1 MKIVFAPDKFKM
13 CMKSSTVNRVLQKA
27 FRTVMP
33 DAELVSV
40 PVSDGGEGMTR
51 ALADALHGE
60 IHQLT
65 VTGPDG
71 SPVEAEFA
79 LINNGLTAVFEMA
92 SASGLVLVNP
102 VKRNPMTATTYGTG
116 EVIRAILELG
126 IRDIII
132 GLGGSATVDGGA
144 GMAQALGYSL
154 LDQRGRELPR
164 GGGSLYMLSR
174 IAIAGADPRLQEAR
188 ITTACDVRNPLS
200 GPLGAAQ
207 VFGPQKGATP
217 DMVAQLD
224 QNLRHLVSVWERQS
238 MLLPKEMPG
247 DGAAGG
253 LGAGLRA
260 FCGAQPKSGA
270 ELILDAI
277 GFRRQIAGADLIVTG
292 EGRTDS
298 QTAEGKLCC
307 AVAEAAH
314 RENIPVMLLSGAVE
328 GSPEE
333 IGKTYDFAF
342 SSSTGRRT
350 LDEAMAAAA
359 DDLYFTAVN
368 AAKLFLHGIQS

>member
-13 CMKSSTVNRVLQKA
+13 CMKSATVRRVLERA
-27 FRTVMP
+27 FRTVFP

-51 ALADALHGE
+51 ALAGALHGE
-60 IHQLT
+60 LRTVT

-79 LINNGLTAVFEMA
+79 LVNNGLTAVFEMA
-92 SASGLVLVNP
+92 SASGLVLVP
-102 VKRNPMTATTYGTG
+102 PLKRNPMTATTYGTG
-116 EVIRAILELG
+116 EVIRAILDLG
-126 IRDIII
+126 VRDIIV

-144 GMAQALGYSL
+144 GMAQALGYGL
-154 LDQRGRELPR
+154 LDPRGREIPR
-164 GGGSLYMLSR
+164 GGGALHMLFR
-174 IAIAGADPRLQEAR
+174 IAVAGSDPRLQETR

-200 GPLGAAQ
+200 GPSGAAQ

-217 DMVAQLD
+217 DMVAALD
-224 QNLRHLVSVWERQS
+224 HNLRHLFDVWKRQS
-238 MLLPKEMPG
+238 MLLPETLPG

-270 ELILDAI
+270 ELVLDAI
-277 GFRRQIAGADLIVTG
+277 GFRRLIAGADLIVTG

-314 RENIPVMLLSGAVE
+314 RENVPVMLLSGAIE
-328 GSPEE
+328 GTPDA

-342 SSSTGRRT
+342 STSTGRRT
-350 LDEAMAAAA
+350 LEEAMAAAE

-368 AAKLFLHGIQS
+368 AARLFNHGTHP

>member
-13 CMKSSTVNRVLQKA
+13 CMKNATVCRVMQKA
-27 FRTVMP
+27 FRTVFP
-33 DAELVSV
+33 DAELVSI

-51 ALADALHGE
+51 TLAKALHGE
-60 IHQLT
+60 IRT
-65 VTGPDG
+65 VRATGPDG
-71 SPVEAEFA
+71 NRVEAEFA

-92 SASGLVLVNP
+92 SASGLYLVEP
-102 VKRNPMTATTYGTG
+102 LKRDPMTATTYGTG
-116 EVIRAILELG
+116 EVIRAILDLG
-126 IRDIII
+126 VRDILI

-154 LDQRGRELPR
+154 LDPRGREIPW
-164 GGGSLYMLSR
+164 GGGALHMLSR
-174 IAIAGADPRLQEAR
+174 IAIAGADPRLQETR
-188 ITTACDVRNPLS
+188 ITTACDVRNPLA
-200 GPLGAAQ
+200 GPFGAAQ

-217 DMVAQLD
+217 DMVAKLD
-224 QNLRHLVSVWERQS
+224 HNLRHLFDVWDRHS

-277 GFRRQIAGADLIVTG
+277 SFRRQIAGADLVVTG

-307 AVAEAAH
+307 AVADAAH
-314 RENIPVMLLSGAVE
+314 REGIPVLLLSGAVE
-328 GSPEE
+328 GAPEE
-333 IGKTYDFAF
+333 LAKTYDFAF
-342 SSSTGRRT
+342 STSTGRRT
-350 LDEAMAAAA
+350 LEEAMAAAA

-368 AAKLFLHGIQS
+368 AAKLFHHTVRA

>member
-13 CMKSSTVNRVLQKA
+13 CMKSATVCRVLQNA

-51 ALADALHGE
+51 ALAAALHGE
-60 IHQLT
+60 LHT
-65 VTGPDG
+65 VKVTGPDG
-71 SPVEAEFA
+71 SPVDAEFA

-102 VKRNPMTATTYGTG
+102 LKRDPMTATTYGTG
-116 EVIRAILELG
+116 EVIRAILDLG
-126 IRDIII
+126 VRDILI

-154 LDQRGRELPR
+154 LDVGGRELPR
-164 GGGSLYMLSR
+164 GGGALHLLSR
-174 IAIAGADPRLQEAR
+174 IAVAKADVRLQEAR

-217 DMVAQLD
+217 DMVAKLD
-224 QNLRHLVSVWERQS
+224 ANLRHLFTVWERQS

-260 FCGAQPKSGA
+260 FCNAQPKSGA
-270 ELILDAI
+270 ELVLDAI
-277 GFRRQIAGADLIVTG
+277 GFRRQIRGADLVVTG

-298 QTAEGKLCC
+298 QTAEGKICS
-307 AVAEAAH
+307 AVAAAAR
-314 RENIPVMLLSGAVE
+314 RENVPVLLLSGAIE
-328 GSPEE
+328 GAPEE

-342 SSSTGRRT
+342 STSTGRRT
-350 LDEAMAAAA
+350 LEEAMAAAS

-368 AAKLFLHGIQS
+368 AAKLFLHTARS

>member
-13 CMKSSTVNRVLQKA
+13 CMKSSTVCRVLEKA
-27 FRTVMP
+27 FRTVFP

-40 PVSDGGEGMTR
+40 PVSDGGEGMTH

-60 IHQLT
+60 IHTVT

-71 SPVEAEFA
+71 KPVTAEFA
-79 LINNGLTAVFEMA
+79 LINNGLTAVFEMS
-92 SASGLVLVNP
+92 SASGLYLVEP
-102 VKRNPMTATTYGTG
+102 LDRDPMTATTYGTG
-116 EVIRAILELG
+116 EVIRAILDLG
-126 IRDIII
+126 VRDILI

-144 GMAQALGYSL
+144 GMAQALGYGL
-154 LDQRGRELPR
+154 LDVGGHDIPR
-164 GGGSLYMLSR
+164 GGGALHLLSR
-174 IAIAGADPRLQEAR
+174 IAVAGADPRLHETR

-200 GPLGAAQ
+200 GPFGAAQ
-207 VFGPQKGATP
+207 
-217 DMVAQLD
+217 
-224 QNLRHLVSVWERQS
+224 RHS

-277 GFRRQIAGADLIVTG
+277 SFRRQIKGADLVVTG

-307 AVAEAAH
+307 AVADAAH
-314 RENIPVMLLSGAVE
+314 REGIPVLLLSGAVE
-328 GSPEE
+328 GAPEE
-333 IGKTYDFAF
+333 LAKTYDFAF
-342 SSSTGRRT
+342 STSTGRRT
-350 LDEAMAAAA
+350 LEEAMAAGA

-368 AAKLFLHGIQS
+368 AARIFQHTVRS

>member
-13 CMKSSTVNRVLQKA
+13 CMKSTTVSRVLQQA
-27 FRTVMP
+27 FRTVFP

-51 ALADALHGE
+51 ALAGALHGE
-60 IHQLT
+60 LHT
-65 VTGPDG
+65 VEVTGPDG
-71 SPVEAEFA
+71 KPVKAEFA
-79 LINNGLTAVFEMA
+79 IINNGLTAVFEMA
-92 SASGLVLVNP
+92 SASGLVLVDP
-102 VKRNPMTATTYGTG
+102 RKRDPMTATTYGTG
-116 EVIRAILELG
+116 EVIRAILDFG

-144 GMAQALGYSL
+144 GMAQALGYRL
-154 LDQRGRELPR
+154 MDAYGRDLPR
-164 GGGSLYMLSR
+164 GGGYLRDLAR
-174 IAIAGADPRLQEAR
+174 IAIAGADPRLQETR
-188 ITTACDVRNPLS
+188 ITTACDVRNPLA

-224 QNLRHLVSVWERQS
+224 SNLRHLYAVWERHS
-238 MLLPKEMPG
+238 MLLPKELPG

-270 ELILDAI
+270 ALVLDAI
-277 GFRRQIAGADLIVTG
+277 GFGRKIAGAALVVTG

-298 QTAEGKLCC
+298 QTAEGKLCS

-314 RENIPVMLLSGAVE
+314 KQNIPVLLISGAVE
-328 GSPEE
+328 GSPDV

-350 LDEAMAAAA
+350 LEEAMAAAS

-368 AAKLFLHGIQS
+368 AAKLFRHGIQA

>member
-13 CMKSSTVNRVLQKA
+13 CMKSATVCRVLQNA

-51 ALADALHGE
+51 ALAAALHGE
-60 IHQLT
+60 LHT
-65 VTGPDG
+65 VKVTGPDG
-71 SPVEAEFA
+71 KPVEAEFA

-102 VKRNPMTATTYGTG
+102 VKRNPMTASTYGTG
-116 EVIRAILELG
+116 EVIRAILDLG
-126 IRDIII
+126 VRDILI

-154 LDQRGRELPR
+154 LDVGGRELQR
-164 GGGSLYMLSR
+164 GGGALHLLSR
-174 IAIAGADPRLQEAR
+174 IAVAKADPRLQEAR

-224 QNLRHLVSVWERQS
+224 ANLRHLFTVWERQS

-260 FCGAQPKSGA
+260 FCNAQPKSGA
-270 ELILDAI
+270 ELVLDAI
-277 GFRRQIAGADLIVTG
+277 GFRRQIKGADLVVTG

-298 QTAEGKLCC
+298 QTAEGKICS
-307 AVAEAAH
+307 AVAAAAR
-314 RENIPVMLLSGAVE
+314 RENVPVLLLSGAIE

-342 SSSTGRRT
+342 STSTGRRT
-350 LDEAMAAAA
+350 LEEAMAAAS

-368 AAKLFLHGIQS
+368 AAKLFLHSARS

>member
-13 CMKSSTVNRVLQKA
+13 CMKSATVRRVLQQA
-27 FRTVMP
+27 FRAVMP

-40 PVSDGGEGMTR
+40 PVSDGGEGMTH
-51 ALADALHGE
+51 ALAEALHGE
-60 IHQLT
+60 IRT
-65 VTGPDG
+65 VKVTGPDG

-79 LINNGLTAVFEMA
+79 LVNNGLTAVFEMA

-102 VKRNPMTATTYGTG
+102 LKRDPMTATTYGTG
-116 EVIRAILELG
+116 EVIRAILDLG
-126 IRDIII
+126 VRDILV

-144 GMAQALGYSL
+144 GMAQALGYRL
-154 LDQRGRELPR
+154 LDPAGHELHR
-164 GGGSLYMLSR
+164 GGGALHMLSR
-174 IAIAGADPRLQEAR
+174 IGISGADPRLQETR

-200 GPLGAAQ
+200 GPSGAARIY
-207 VFGPQKGATP
+207 GPQKGATP

-224 QNLRHLVSVWERQS
+224 QNLRHLFTVWERQS

-277 GFRRQIAGADLIVTG
+277 GFRRRIAGADLVVTG

-314 RENIPVMLLSGAVE
+314 REKVPVMLLSGAVE
-328 GSPEE
+328 GSAAEL
-333 IGKTYDFAF
+333 GKTYDFAF

-350 LDEAMAAAA
+350 LEEAMAAAA

>member
-13 CMKSSTVNRVLQKA
+13 CMKSSTVRRVLQKA
-27 FRTVMP
+27 FRNVFP

-40 PVSDGGEGMTR
+40 PVADGGEGMTR
-51 ALADALHGE
+51 ALANALHGE
-60 IHQLT
+60 IHKVK

-79 LINNGLTAVFEMA
+79 LINNGFTAVFEMA
-92 SASGLVLVNP
+92 SASGLYLVNP
-102 VKRNPMTATTYGTG
+102 IKRNPMTATTYGTG

-126 IRDIII
+126 VRDILV

-154 LDQRGRELPR
+154 LDPRGRELPR
-164 GGGSLYMLSR
+164 GGGSLHMLSR
-174 IAIAGADPRLQEAR
+174 IAIAGADPRLQETR

-224 QNLRHLVSVWERQS
+224 HNLRHLFTVWERQS

-260 FCGAQPKSGA
+260 FCGAQPKPGA

-277 GFRRQIAGADLIVTG
+277 EFRRRIAGADLVVTG

-298 QTAEGKLCC
+298 QTAEGKLCS

-314 RENIPVMLLSGAVE
+314 KENIPVMLLSGAVE
-328 GSPEE
+328 GTPEE

-350 LDEAMAAAA
+350 LDEAMRAAA
-359 DDLYFTAVN
+359 DDLYFTAMN
-368 AAKLFLHGIQS
+368 AAKLFKHGSLS

>member
-13 CMKSSTVNRVLQKA
+13 CMKSATVCRVLQNA

-51 ALADALHGE
+51 ALAAALHGE
-60 IHQLT
+60 LHT
-65 VTGPDG
+65 VKVTGPDG
-71 SPVEAEFA
+71 RPVEAEFA

-92 SASGLVLVNP
+92 SASGLYLVEP
-102 VKRNPMTATTYGTG
+102 IKRDPMTATTYGTG
-116 EVIRAILELG
+116 EVIRAILDLG
-126 IRDIII
+126 VRDILI

-154 LDQRGRELPR
+154 LDVGGRELPR
-164 GGGSLYMLSR
+164 GGGALHMLSR
-174 IAIAGADPRLQEAR
+174 IAIAGADVRLQETR

-217 DMVAQLD
+217 DMVAKLD
-224 QNLRHLVSVWERQS
+224 HNLRHLFTVWERQS

-260 FCGAQPKSGA
+260 FCNAQPKSGA
-270 ELILDAI
+270 ELVLDAI
-277 GFRRQIAGADLIVTG
+277 GFRRQIKGADLVVTG
-292 EGRTDS
+292 EGRTDL
-298 QTAEGKLCC
+298 QTAEGKICG
-307 AVAEAAH
+307 AVAAAAR
-314 RENIPVMLLSGAVE
+314 REKVPVLLLSGAIE

-333 IGKTYDFAF
+333 IGRTYDFAF
-342 SSSTGRRT
+342 STSTGRRT
-350 LDEAMAAAA
+350 LEEAMAAAS

-368 AAKLFLHGIQS
+368 AAKLFLHSIKS

>member
-13 CMKSSTVNRVLQKA
+13 CMKSATVCRVLQNA

-51 ALADALHGE
+51 ALAAALHGE
-60 IHQLT
+60 LHT
-65 VTGPDG
+65 VKVTGPDG
-71 SPVEAEFA
+71 NPVDAEFA

-102 VKRNPMTATTYGTG
+102 LKRDPMTATTYGTG
-116 EVIRAILELG
+116 EVIRAILDLG
-126 IRDIII
+126 VRDILI

-154 LDQRGRELPR
+154 LDLRGRELPR
-164 GGGSLYMLSR
+164 GGGALHMLSR
-174 IAIAGADPRLQEAR
+174 IAIAEADSRLQEAR

-217 DMVAQLD
+217 DMVAKLD
-224 QNLRHLVSVWERQS
+224 SNLRHLFTVWERQS

-260 FCGAQPKSGA
+260 FCNAQPKSGA
-270 ELILDAI
+270 ELVLDAI
-277 GFRRQIAGADLIVTG
+277 DFRRQIKGADLVVTG

-298 QTAEGKLCC
+298 QTAEGKICS
-307 AVAEAAH
+307 AVAAAAR
-314 RENIPVMLLSGAVE
+314 RENVPVLLLSGAIE

-342 SSSTGRRT
+342 STSTGRRT
-350 LDEAMAAAA
+350 LEEAMAAAS

-368 AAKLFLHGIQS
+368 AAKLFLHSARS

>member
-13 CMKSSTVNRVLQKA
+13 CMKSSTVCRVLEKA
-27 FRTVMP
+27 FRTVFP

-40 PVSDGGEGMTR
+40 PVSDGGEGMTH

-60 IHQLT
+60 IRTVT

-71 SPVEAEFA
+71 KPVTAEFA
-79 LINNGLTAVFEMA
+79 LINNGLTAVFEMS
-92 SASGLVLVNP
+92 SASGLYLVEP
-102 VKRNPMTATTYGTG
+102 LKRDPMTATTYGTG
-116 EVIRAILELG
+116 EVIRAILDLG
-126 IRDIII
+126 VRDILI

-144 GMAQALGYSL
+144 GMAQALGYGL
-154 LDQRGRELPR
+154 LDPRGREIPR
-164 GGGSLYMLSR
+164 GGGALHMLNR
-174 IAIAGADPRLQEAR
+174 IAVAGADVRLQDTR

-200 GPLGAAQ
+200 GPFGAAQ

-217 DMVAQLD
+217 DMVAKLD
-224 QNLRHLVSVWERQS
+224 HNLRHLFDVWNRQS

-270 ELILDAI
+270 ELVLDAI
-277 GFRRQIAGADLIVTG
+277 SFRRRIAGADLVVTG

-298 QTAEGKLCC
+298 QTAEGKLCST
-307 AVAEAAH
+307 VAQAAH
-314 RENIPVMLLSGAVE
+314 REGVPVLLLSGSVE
-328 GSPEE
+328 CLPEE
-333 IGKTYDFAF
+333 LAKTYDFAL
-342 SSSTGRRT
+342 STSTGRRT
-350 LDEAMAAAA
+350 LEEAMSAGA

-368 AAKLFLHGIQS
+368 AARLFQHTARP

>member
-13 CMKSSTVNRVLQKA
+13 CMKSATVRRVLQKA
-27 FRTVMP
+27 FHTVIP

-60 IHQLT
+60 IHQLK

-102 VKRNPMTATTYGTG
+102 LKRNPMTATTYGTG

-126 IRDIII
+126 VRDIII

-154 LDQRGRELPR
+154 RDPRGRELPR
-164 GGGSLYMLSR
+164 GGGALHMLSR
-174 IAIAGADPRLQEAR
+174 IAIAGADTRLQETR

-224 QNLRHLVSVWERQS
+224 NNLRHLVSVWERQS

-270 ELILDAI
+270 QLILDAI
-277 GFRRQIAGADLIVTG
+277 GFRRQIAGADLVVTG

-298 QTAEGKLCC
+298 QTAEGKLCF

-314 RENIPVMLLSGAVE
+314 KENIPVMLLSGAVE

-333 IGKTYDFAF
+333 IGRTYDFAF

-350 LDEAMAAAA
+350 LDEAMACAA

-368 AAKLFLHGIQS
+368 AAKLFKHGIQS

>member
-13 CMKSSTVNRVLQKA
+13 CMKSATVCRVLQKA
-27 FRTVMP
+27 FRSVFP
-33 DAELVSV
+33 DAELVSI
-40 PVSDGGEGMTR
+40 PVSDGGEGMTH
-51 ALADALHGE
+51 ALADALRGE
-60 IHQLT
+60 IRT
-65 VTGPDG
+65 VKVTGPDG

-79 LINNGLTAVFEMA
+79 LVNNGLTAVFEMA
-92 SASGLVLVNP
+92 SASGLYLVKP
-102 VKRNPMTATTYGTG
+102 IKRDPMTATTYGTG
-116 EVIRAILELG
+116 EVIRAILDLG
-126 IRDIII
+126 VRDILI

-154 LDQRGRELPR
+154 LDPRGREIPR
-164 GGGSLYMLSR
+164 GGGALHMLSR
-174 IAIAGADPRLQEAR
+174 IAIAGADTRLQETR

-200 GPLGAAQ
+200 DPLGAAQ

-217 DMVAQLD
+217 DMVAKLD
-224 QNLRHLVSVWERQS
+224 HNLRHLFAVWERQS

-277 GFRRQIAGADLIVTG
+277 SFRRQIAGADLVVTG

-307 AVAEAAH
+307 AVADAAH
-314 RENIPVMLLSGAVE
+314 REHIPVLLLSGAVE
-328 GSPEE
+328 GTPEE
-333 IGKTYDFAF
+333 LAGTYDFVF
-342 SSSTGRRT
+342 STSTGRRT
-350 LDEAMAAAA
+350 LEEAMAAAT

-368 AAKLFLHGIQS
+368 AARLFQHTPRS

>member
-13 CMKSSTVNRVLQKA
+13 CMKSTTVCRVLQQA
-27 FRTVMP
+27 FRTVFP

-60 IHQLT
+60 IRTVT

-71 SPVEAEFA
+71 TPVKAEFA
-79 LINNGLTAVFEMA
+79 LINNGLTAVFEMS
-92 SASGLVLVNP
+92 SASGLYLVHP
-102 VKRNPMTATTYGTG
+102 LKRDPMTATTYGTG
-116 EVIRAILELG
+116 EVIRAILDLG
-126 IRDIII
+126 VRDILI

-154 LDQRGRELPR
+154 LDVGGRELPR
-164 GGGSLYMLSR
+164 GGGALHLLSR
-174 IAIAGADPRLQEAR
+174 IAVAKADPRLQETR
-188 ITTACDVRNPLS
+188 ITTTCDVRNPLS

-224 QNLRHLVSVWERQS
+224 HNLRHLFDVWKHHT
-238 MLLPKEMPG
+238 MLLPETMPG

-270 ELILDAI
+270 ELVLDAI
-277 GFRRQIAGADLIVTG
+277 LFRRRIAGADLVVTG

-307 AVAEAAH
+307 AVADAAH
-314 RENIPVMLLSGAVE
+314 REGIPVLLLSGAIE
-328 GSPEE
+328 CKPEE
-333 IGKTYDFAF
+333 LARTYDFAF
-342 SSSTGRRT
+342 STSTARRT
-350 LDEAMAAAA
+350 LEEAMKAGA

-368 AAKLFLHGIQS
+368 AARLFQHTVRS

>member
-13 CMKSSTVNRVLQKA
+13 CMKSATVCRVMQKA
-27 FRTVMP
+27 FRTVFP

-51 ALADALHGE
+51 ALAAALHGE
-60 IHQLT
+60 IHT
-65 VTGPDG
+65 VRVTGPDG
-71 SPVEAEFA
+71 NPVEAEFA

-92 SASGLVLVNP
+92 SASGLYLVNP
-102 VKRNPMTATTYGTG
+102 IKRNPMTATTYGTG
-116 EVIRAILELG
+116 EVIRAILDLG
-126 IRDIII
+126 VRDILI

-144 GMAQALGYSL
+144 GMAQALGYNL
-154 LDQRGRELPR
+154 LDPRGRELPL
-164 GGGSLYMLSR
+164 GGGALHMLSR
-174 IAIAGADPRLQEAR
+174 IAIAGADPRLSETR

-200 GPLGAAQ
+200 GPFGAAQ
-207 VFGPQKGATP
+207 VYGPQKGATP

-224 QNLRHLVSVWERQS
+224 HNLRHLFTVWERHS

-277 GFRRQIAGADLIVTG
+277 SFRNQIADADLVVTG
-292 EGRTDS
+292 EGRTDA

-307 AVAEAAH
+307 AVAQAAH
-314 RENIPVMLLSGAVE
+314 RNGIPVLLLSGAVE
-328 GSPEE
+328 GTPEE
-333 IGKTYDFAF
+333 LGKTYDFVF
-342 SSSTGRRT
+342 STSTGRRT

-368 AAKLFLHGIQS
+368 AARLFCHGTTP

>member
-13 CMKSSTVNRVLQKA
+13 CMKSSTVCRVLEKA

-60 IHQLT
+60 IRTVT

-71 SPVEAEFA
+71 KPVEAEFA
-79 LINNGLTAVFEMA
+79 LVNNGLTAVFEMS
-92 SASGLVLVNP
+92 SASGLYLVNP
-102 VKRNPMTATTYGTG
+102 LKRDPMTATTYGTG
-116 EVIRAILELG
+116 EVIRAILDLG
-126 IRDIII
+126 VRDILI

-144 GMAQALGYSL
+144 GMAQALGYGL
-154 LDQRGRELPR
+154 LDAGGRDIPR
-164 GGGSLYMLSR
+164 GGGALHLLSR
-174 IAIAGADPRLQEAR
+174 IAVAGADPRIHETR

-200 GPLGAAQ
+200 GPFGAAQ
-207 VFGPQKGATP
+207 VYGPQKGATP
-217 DMVAQLD
+217 DMVAKLD
-224 QNLRHLVSVWERQS
+224 LNLRHLFTVWERQS
-238 MLLPKEMPG
+238 MLLPKELPG

-270 ELILDAI
+270 ELVLDAI
-277 GFRRQIAGADLIVTG
+277 SFRRRIAGADLVVTG
-292 EGRTDS
+292 EGRTDT

-307 AVAEAAH
+307 AVADAAH
-314 RENIPVMLLSGAVE
+314 REGIPVLLLSGAVE
-328 GSPEE
+328 GAPEE
-333 IGKTYDFAF
+333 LAKTYDFAL
-342 SSSTGRRT
+342 STSTGRRT
-350 LDEAMAAAA
+350 LEEAMAAGP

-368 AAKLFLHGIQS
+368 AARLFQHTARS

>member
-13 CMKSSTVNRVLQKA
+13 CMKSATVRRVLQNA
-27 FRTVMP
+27 FRSVMP

-51 ALADALHGE
+51 ALSDALHGE
-60 IHQLT
+60 THT
-65 VTGPDG
+65 VEVTGPDG
-71 SPVEAEFA
+71 NPVEAEFA
-79 LINNGLTAVFEMA
+79 LVNNGLTAVFEMS
-92 SASGLVLVNP
+92 SASGLYLVNP
-102 VKRNPMTATTYGTG
+102 VKRDPMTATTYGTG
-116 EVIRAILELG
+116 EVIRAILDLG
-126 IRDIII
+126 VRDIVI

-154 LDQRGRELPR
+154 LDAHGRELPR
-164 GGGSLYMLSR
+164 GGGALHMLSR
-174 IAIAGADPRLQEAR
+174 IAISGADSRLQETR

-207 VFGPQKGATP
+207 VYGPQKGATP

-224 QNLRHLVSVWERQS
+224 FNLRHLVSVWERQS
-238 MLLPKEMPG
+238 MLLPREMPG

-277 GFRRQIAGADLIVTG
+277 GFRRQIKGADLVVTG

-314 RENIPVMLLSGAVE
+314 KERIPVLLLSGAIE

-333 IGKTYDFAF
+333 LGRTYDFAF

-350 LDEAMAAAA
+350 LEEAMTAAA

-368 AAKLFLHGIQS
+368 AAKLFLKSPHS

>member
-13 CMKSSTVNRVLQKA
+13 CMKSSTVRRVLQQA
-27 FRTVMP
+27 FRTVLP

-51 ALADALHGE
+51 ALSDALHGE
-60 IHQLT
+60 IHQVK

-71 SPVEAEFA
+71 TPVEAEFA

-102 VKRNPMTATTYGTG
+102 LKRDPMTATTYGTG

-144 GMAQALGYSL
+144 GMAQALGYNL
-154 LDQRGRELPR
+154 LDPRGRELPR
-164 GGGSLYMLSR
+164 GGGALHMLSR
-174 IAIAGADPRLQEAR
+174 IAISGADARLQEAR

-200 GPLGAAQ
+200 GPFGAAQ

-217 DMVAQLD
+217 DMVAKLD
-224 QNLRHLVSVWERQS
+224 QNLRHLFSVWERQS

-277 GFRRQIAGADLIVTG
+277 GFRRQIAGADLVVTG

-314 RENIPVMLLSGAVE
+314 RENIPVMLLSGAIE

-333 IGKTYDFAF
+333 LGKTYDFAF

-368 AAKLFLHGIQS
+368 AAKLFSHGIQS

>member
-13 CMKSSTVNRVLQKA
+13 CMKSSTVRRVLQQA
-27 FRTVMP
+27 FRTVLP

-51 ALADALHGE
+51 ALSDALHGE
-60 IHQLT
+60 IHQVK

-71 SPVEAEFA
+71 TPVEAEFA
-79 LINNGLTAVFEMA
+79 LVNNGLTAVFEMA

-102 VKRNPMTATTYGTG
+102 LKRDPMTATTYGTG

-144 GMAQALGYSL
+144 GMAQALGYNL
-154 LDQRGRELPR
+154 LDPRGRELPR
-164 GGGSLYMLSR
+164 GGGALHMLSR
-174 IAIAGADPRLQEAR
+174 IAISGADARLQEAR

-200 GPLGAAQ
+200 GPFGAAQ

-217 DMVAQLD
+217 DMVAKLD
-224 QNLRHLVSVWERQS
+224 QNLRHLFSVWERQS

-277 GFRRQIAGADLIVTG
+277 GFRRQIAGADLVVTG

-314 RENIPVMLLSGAVE
+314 RENIPVMLLSGAIE

-333 IGKTYDFAF
+333 LGKTYDFAF

-368 AAKLFLHGIQS
+368 AAKLFSHGIQS

>member
-13 CMKSSTVNRVLQKA
+13 CMKSATVRRVLQNA
-27 FRTVMP
+27 FRSVMP

-51 ALADALHGE
+51 ALADTLHGE
-60 IHQLT
+60 IRQVK

-71 SPVEAEFA
+71 TPVEAEFA

-92 SASGLVLVNP
+92 SASGLYLVNP
-102 VKRNPMTATTYGTG
+102 LKRNPMTATTYGTG

-126 IRDIII
+126 VRDIVI

-144 GMAQALGYSL
+144 GMAQALGYNL
-154 LDQRGRELPR
+154 LDARGRELPR
-164 GGGSLYMLSR
+164 GGGALHMLSH
-174 IAIAGADPRLQEAR
+174 IGISGADSRLQETR

-207 VFGPQKGATP
+207 VYGPQKGATP

-224 QNLRHLVSVWERQS
+224 SNLRHLVSVWERQS
-238 MLLPKEMPG
+238 MLLPREMPG

-277 GFRRQIAGADLIVTG
+277 GFCRQIKGADLVVTG
-292 EGRTDS
+292 EGRTDA

-307 AVAEAAH
+307 AVAAAAH
-314 RENIPVMLLSGAVE
+314 REHVPVMLLSGAIE
-328 GSPEE
+328 GAPDELAR
-333 IGKTYDFAF
+333 TYDFAF

-350 LDEAMAAAA
+350 LEEAMAAAA

-368 AAKLFLHGIQS
+368 AAKLFQHSIHS

>member
-13 CMKSSTVNRVLQKA
+13 CMKSATVCRVLQNA

-51 ALADALHGE
+51 ALAAALHGE
-60 IHQLT
+60 LHT
-65 VTGPDG
+65 VKVTGPDG
-71 SPVEAEFA
+71 NPVDAEFA

-102 VKRNPMTATTYGTG
+102 LKRDPMTATTYGTG
-116 EVIRAILELG
+116 EVIRAILDLG
-126 IRDIII
+126 VRDILI

-154 LDQRGRELPR
+154 LDLRGRELPR
-164 GGGSLYMLSR
+164 GGGALHMLSR
-174 IAIAGADPRLQEAR
+174 IAVAKADPRLQEAR

-217 DMVAQLD
+217 DMVAKLD
-224 QNLRHLVSVWERQS
+224 SNLRHLFTVWERQS

-260 FCGAQPKSGA
+260 FCNAQPKSGA
-270 ELILDAI
+270 ELVLDTI
-277 GFRRQIAGADLIVTG
+277 DFRRQIKGADLVVTG

-298 QTAEGKLCC
+298 QTAEGKICS
-307 AVAEAAH
+307 AVAAAAR
-314 RENIPVMLLSGAVE
+314 RENVPVLLLSGAIEV
-328 GSPEE
+328 SPEE

-342 SSSTGRRT
+342 STSTGRRT
-350 LDEAMAAAA
+350 LEEAMAAAS

-368 AAKLFLHGIQS
+368 AAKLFLHSARS

>member
-13 CMKSSTVNRVLQKA
+13 CMKSATVCRVLQNA

-51 ALADALHGE
+51 ALAAALHGE
-60 IHQLT
+60 LHT
-65 VTGPDG
+65 VKVTGPDG
-71 SPVEAEFA
+71 SPVDAEFA

-102 VKRNPMTATTYGTG
+102 LKRDPMTATTYGTG
-116 EVIRAILELG
+116 EVIRAILDLG
-126 IRDIII
+126 VRDILI

-154 LDQRGRELPR
+154 LDVGGRELPR
-164 GGGSLYMLSR
+164 GGGALHLLSR
-174 IAIAGADPRLQEAR
+174 IAVAKADVRLQEAR

-217 DMVAQLD
+217 DMVAKLD
-224 QNLRHLVSVWERQS
+224 ANLRHLFTVWERQS

-260 FCGAQPKSGA
+260 FCNAQPKSGA
-270 ELILDAI
+270 ELVLDAI
-277 GFRRQIAGADLIVTG
+277 GFRRQIRGADLVVTG

-298 QTAEGKLCC
+298 QTAEGKICS
-307 AVAEAAH
+307 AVAAAAR
-314 RENIPVMLLSGAVE
+314 RENVPVLLLSGAIE
-328 GSPEE
+328 GAPEE

-342 SSSTGRRT
+342 STSTGRRT
-350 LDEAMAAAA
+350 LEEAMAAAS

-368 AAKLFLHGIQS
+368 AAKLLLHSARS

>member
-13 CMKSSTVNRVLQKA
+13 CMKSSTVRRVLQQA
-27 FRTVMP
+27 FRTVLP

-51 ALADALHGE
+51 ALSDALHGE
-60 IHQLT
+60 IHKVK

-71 SPVEAEFA
+71 TPVEAEFA
-79 LINNGLTAVFEMA
+79 LVNNGLTAVFEMA

-102 VKRNPMTATTYGTG
+102 LKRDPMTATTYGTG

-144 GMAQALGYSL
+144 GMAQALGYNL
-154 LDQRGRELPR
+154 LDPRGRELPR
-164 GGGSLYMLSR
+164 GGGALHMLSR
-174 IAIAGADPRLQEAR
+174 IAISGADARLQEAR

-200 GPLGAAQ
+200 GPFGAAQ

-217 DMVAQLD
+217 DMVAKLD
-224 QNLRHLVSVWERQS
+224 QNLRHLFSVWERQS

-314 RENIPVMLLSGAVE
+314 RENIPVMLISGAIE

-333 IGKTYDFAF
+333 LGKTYDFAF

-368 AAKLFLHGIQS
+368 AAKLFSHGIQS

>member
-13 CMKSSTVNRVLQKA
+13 CMKSATVCRVLQNA

-51 ALADALHGE
+51 ALAAALHGE
-60 IHQLT
+60 LHT
-65 VTGPDG
+65 VKVTGPDG
-71 SPVEAEFA
+71 NPVDAEFA

-102 VKRNPMTATTYGTG
+102 LKRDPMTATTYGTG
-116 EVIRAILELG
+116 EVIRAILDLG
-126 IRDIII
+126 VRDILI

-154 LDQRGRELPR
+154 LDLRGRELPR
-164 GGGSLYMLSR
+164 GGGALHMLSR
-174 IAIAGADPRLQEAR
+174 IAIAEADSRLQEAR

-217 DMVAQLD
+217 DMVAKLD
-224 QNLRHLVSVWERQS
+224 SNLRHLFSVWERQS

-260 FCGAQPKSGA
+260 FCNAQPKSGA
-270 ELILDAI
+270 ELVLDAI
-277 GFRRQIAGADLIVTG
+277 DFRRQIKGADLVVTG

-298 QTAEGKLCC
+298 QTAEGKICS
-307 AVAEAAH
+307 AVATAAR
-314 RENIPVMLLSGAVE
+314 RENVPVLLLSGAIE
-328 GSPEE
+328 GSQEE

-342 SSSTGRRT
+342 STSTGRRT
-350 LDEAMAAAA
+350 LEEAMAAAS

-368 AAKLFLHGIQS
+368 AAKLFLHSARS

>member
-13 CMKSSTVNRVLQKA
+13 CMKASTVSRVLEKA

-51 ALADALHGE
+51 ALAEALHGE
-60 IHQLT
+60 LHTVT

-79 LINNGLTAVFEMA
+79 LIDNGLTAVFEMA
-92 SASGLVLVNP
+92 TASGLVLVP
-102 VKRNPMTATTYGTG
+102 PLKRDPMTATTYGTG
-116 EVIRAILELG
+116 EVIRAILDLG
-126 IRDIII
+126 VRNIVI

-154 LDQRGRELPR
+154 LDPRGRELPC
-164 GGGSLYMLSR
+164 GGGALHTLSR
-174 IAIAGADPRLQEAR
+174 IAVAGADPRLQDTR
-188 ITTACDVRNPLS
+188 FTTACDVRNPLS
-200 GPLGAAQ
+200 GPSGAAQ

-224 QNLRHLVSVWERQS
+224 HNLRHLFEVWKRHT
-238 MLLPKEMPG
+238 MLLPETMPG

-260 FCGAQPKSGA
+260 FCGAQPKPGA
-270 ELILDAI
+270 ELVLDAI
-277 GFRRQIAGADLIVTG
+277 GFRRLIVGADLVVTG

-307 AVAEAAH
+307 AVANAAH
-314 RENIPVMLLSGAVE
+314 RENVPVMLLSGAIE
-328 GSPEE
+328 GTPEDLA
-333 IGKTYDFAF
+333 GTYDFAF
-342 SSSTGRRT
+342 STSTGRRT
-350 LDEAMAAAA
+350 LEEAMAAGA

-368 AAKLFLHGIQS
+368 AARLFNHGTHS